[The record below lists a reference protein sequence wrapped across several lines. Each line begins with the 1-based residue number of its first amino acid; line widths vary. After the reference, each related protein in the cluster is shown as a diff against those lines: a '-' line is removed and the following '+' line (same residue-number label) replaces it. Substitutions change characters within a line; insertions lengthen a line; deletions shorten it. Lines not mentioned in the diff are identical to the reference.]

1 MSIYLD
7 ASFLIP
13 MLVREPISEVV
24 RNFIAEIE
32 QELLV
37 SDFAAVEV
45 ASGLSRLVRTGLLTA
60 AEATDRLTD
69 FETWR
74 AASATPADGHSADAR
89 LAYTYV
95 RRVELMLRAPDALHL
110 AMAHRLQA
118 TLVTFD
124 RRLSRAATALGIM
137 TQIPE
142 RISGRAPR

>member
-1 MSIYLD
+1 MD

-13 MLVREPISEVV
+13 MLVRESVSEAV
-24 RNFIAEIE
+24 RAFLAETE
-32 QELLV
+32 EELLV

-45 ASGLSRLVRTGLLTA
+45 ASGLSRLVRTGVLSA
-60 AEATDRLTD
+60 VEATGRLAD

-74 AASATPADGHSADAR
+74 AASTSPADGHSADAR

-118 TLVTFD
+118 MLVTFD
-124 RRLSRAATALGIM
+124 RRLSRAAAALGIM
-137 TQIPE
+137 TQMPE
-142 RISGRAPR
+142 

>member
-13 MLVREPISEVV
+13 MLVREPVSEAV
-24 RNFIAEIE
+24 RAFLTETE

-45 ASGLSRLVRTGLLTA
+45 ASGLSRLVRTGLLTT
-60 AEATDRLTD
+60 AEATARLAN

-74 AASATPADGHSADAR
+74 AGSASTADIHAADAR

-95 RRVELMLRAPDALHL
+95 RRFELMLRAPDALHL

-124 RRLSRAATALGIM
+124 RRLSQAAASLGIM
-137 TQIPE
+137 AQIPE
-142 RISGRAPR
+142 